1 MALRMSERITANH
14 TIPLLQS
21 AITEAL
27 TTAVAIRREMRTKAL
42 QGCKSNIIR
51 ITLQGR
57 SLLCPTLFHPE
68 AVAQAEECAR
78 NAPPPP
84 PVLHVNID
92 GDRLRAQPS
101 SSGKPLHGGGP
112 RFPANRGRGSG
123 PHVSEAGDKN
133 PHRGSASGFRGTRKA
148 PPEKAP
154 FFSYSG
160 EASTSYAPE
169 DQSSHRRPSRR
180 LPSPLR
186 AREGPVSREE
196 TLPEVTPL
204 YLCVCAPLSSM
215 VLRVSHGP
223 AGHPQGPNLE
233 MGQQTPSA
241 VVATTLN
248 LQGKVDPP
256 HLQAAGRG
264 DHRRRYPYRGVTHLT
279 SSPFPKR
286 PTQGEKE
293 WS

>member
-92 GDRLRAQPS
+92 GDRLRAQPG

-123 PHVSEAGDKN
+123 PHVSRGWGQKS
-133 PHRGSASGFRGTRKA
+133 HRGSASGFRGTRKA
-148 PPEKAP
+148 PAEKAP
-154 FFSYSG
+154 FFSSYSG
-160 EASTSYAPE
+160 EPSTSYAPE
-169 DQSSHRRPSRR
+169 DQSSHRRPSRTT
-180 LPSPLR
+180 PFSPK
-186 AREGPVSREE
+186 GSR
-196 TLPEVTPL
+196 
-204 YLCVCAPLSSM
+204 
-215 VLRVSHGP
+215 G
-223 AGHPQGPNLE
+223 
-233 MGQQTPSA
+233 GQSR
-241 VVATTLN
+241 
-248 LQGKVDPP
+248 GKR
-256 HLQAAGRG
+256 HSQ
-264 DHRRRYPYRGVTHLT
+264 
-279 SSPFPKR
+279 K
-286 PTQGEKE
+286 
-293 WS
+293 